1 MKPTTT
7 TDMTPAG
14 LQARA
19 DAFAMCAGTMAF
31 RIRRDV
37 FFDQATGLI
46 AFADNNPD
54 EGRPERLSAL
64 RERLSAEGVVERAV
78 GGYADPEDD
87 QPPYATPY
95 TVVLLLD
102 VPAEDGMSRRSG
114 VWPVRDAVRATVG
127 EIGLT
132 HVG

>member
-1 MKPTTT
+1 MKTTKT
-7 TDMTPAG
+7 IQTQAELT
-14 LQARA
+14 ARA
-19 DAFAMCAGTMAF
+19 DAFALCAGTMAF

-37 FFDQATGLI
+37 FFDAETGLI

-54 EGRPERLSAL
+54 EGRPERLAAL
-64 RERLSAEGVVERAV
+64 RTRLSAEGVVERAV
-78 GGYADPEDD
+78 GGYADPDDD
-87 QPPYATPY
+87 QPDDADPY

-102 VPAEDGMSRRSG
+102 VPVEDGMSQRSG
-114 VWPVRDAVRATVG
+114 ACTVRNTVRATVG

>member
-1 MKPTTT
+1 MQLSTKTA
-7 TDMTPAG
+7 MTQTG
-14 LQARA
+14 LTARA
-19 DAFAMCAGTMAF
+19 NAFAACAGTMAF

-37 FFDQATGLI
+37 FFDQVTGLI

-78 GGYADPEDD
+78 GGYGDPEDD
-87 QPPYATPY
+87 HPSYAMPY
-95 TVVLLLD
+95 TVVLLLE
-102 VPAEDGMSRRSG
+102 VPVKDGMSRRSG
-114 VWPVRDAVRATVG
+114 VWPVRDAVQATVG